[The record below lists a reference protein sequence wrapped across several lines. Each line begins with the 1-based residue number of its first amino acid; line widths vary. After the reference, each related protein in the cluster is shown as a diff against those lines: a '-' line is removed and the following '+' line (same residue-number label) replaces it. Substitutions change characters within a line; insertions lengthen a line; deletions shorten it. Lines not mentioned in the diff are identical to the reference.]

1 MDGVF
6 QHGTLEPRQTDAQPV
21 VLFVDLEQ
29 TSNVSM
35 EIRNRFIL
43 LCDMAQID
51 NHWHPRWG
59 RQAAEKDQLAEFPC
73 NCTNNYK
80 LKINSASTLRLS
92 SHERWTKSKKI
103 FSKPNNFNAILSQ

>member
-6 QHGTLEPRQTDAQPV
+6 KHGTPEPRQTDAQPV

-43 LCDMAQID
+43 LRDMAQID

-59 RQAAEKDQLAEFPC
+59 RPAAEKDQLAEFLC

-80 LKINSASTLRLS
+80 LCFNTASKLTR
-92 SHERWTKSKKI
+92 KMDKKQENL
-103 FSKPNNFNAILSQ
+103 FKPNNFNAILSQ